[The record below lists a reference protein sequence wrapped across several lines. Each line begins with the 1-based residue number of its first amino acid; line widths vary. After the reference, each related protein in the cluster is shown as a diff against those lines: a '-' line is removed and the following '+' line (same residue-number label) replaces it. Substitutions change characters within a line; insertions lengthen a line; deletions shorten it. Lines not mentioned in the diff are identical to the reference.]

1 MRPMPAPRRSSARG
15 ESQRQRIITAALDAI
30 RASPV
35 AEVQLSAVALRAGLT
50 PSHILYYFGS
60 RDEVLIAAVA
70 HAEEQLARG
79 RSERL
84 RAIED
89 PSARLRAFVRA
100 YLPDD
105 GDDPVWKLWIE
116 GWLRS
121 PSRRAF
127 GSVGKDAYLR
137 WRRDLAEALE
147 QAVSAGATLT
157 EDPVAL
163 AQRFIFLL
171 DGLAVHVLAG
181 HVTPED
187 AEELG
192 MAALR
197 SALGL
202 TA

>member
-15 ESQRQRIITAALDAI
+15 ESQRQRIIAAALEAI

-35 AEVQLSAVALRAGLT
+35 ADVQLAAVALRAGLT

-84 RAIED
+84 GAIED
-89 PSARLRAFVRA
+89 PNARLRAYVRA

-105 GDDPVWKLWIE
+105 RDDPVWKLWIE

-121 PSRRAF
+121 PSRSAF

-137 WRRDLAEALE
+137 WRSDLAKALE
-147 QAVSAGATLT
+147 YAASAGATLT
-157 EDPVAL
+157 EDPVAF

-171 DGLAVHVLAG
+171 DGIAVHVLAG
-181 HVTPED
+181 HITPED
-187 AEELG
+187 AEEHG
-192 MAALR
+192 MATLR

-202 TA
+202 AA